1 MCINGLRWRFAA
13 VSRPLAQP
21 LRQHP
26 GSDFPAEDP
35 DMRMPLFMAV
45 CVAASAAPL
54 AAESLWHA
62 ETLSDGNLY
71 ADATARRRGDLL
83 TVVIQETTSVSE
95 NQKTDTSRDNSV
107 DAGIDLIPGSTQL
120 PAAVGA
126 SAVGRL
132 PAIKADSKKEFQ
144 GEGKYD
150 FSHRVRSSIAVQVVD
165 VLDNGSLVVRGSREV
180 LINEDRK
187 TIQIGG
193 IVRPSDIRSD
203 NTVLSEK
210 LYDLQVSIVGE
221 GPLTRAQQEGWLG
234 KLMDVV
240 WPF

>member
-1 MCINGLRWRFAA
+1 MRLLLLILVCI
-13 VSRPLAQP
+13 
-21 LRQHP
+21 
-26 GSDFPAEDP
+26 
-35 DMRMPLFMAV
+35 
-45 CVAASAAPL
+45 APL
-54 AAESLWHA
+54 AAESLFQA

-95 NQKTDTSRDNSV
+95 NQKTDTSRDNKLDFGV
-107 DAGIDLIPGSTQL
+107 NLLPGSNQL
-120 PAAVGA
+120 PASVGSTAVGK
-126 SAVGRL
+126 L
-132 PAIKADSKKEFQ
+132 PALNADSSKEFQ

-150 FSHRVRSSIAVQVVD
+150 FSHKVRSSIAVQVVD
-165 VLDNGSLVVRGSREV
+165 VLDNGSLVVRGTREV

-193 IVRPSDIRSD
+193 IVRPSDIKSD

-221 GPLTRAQQEGWLG
+221 GPMTRAQQEGWLG
-234 KLMDVV
+234 KLMDIV

>member
-1 MCINGLRWRFAA
+1 MRLLLLILVCI
-13 VSRPLAQP
+13 
-21 LRQHP
+21 
-26 GSDFPAEDP
+26 
-35 DMRMPLFMAV
+35 
-45 CVAASAAPL
+45 CPL
-54 AAESLWHA
+54 AAESLWQA
-62 ETLSDGNLY
+62 ETLADGNLY

-95 NQKTDTSRDNSV
+95 NQKTDTSRDNTV
-107 DAGIDLIPGSTQL
+107 DIGVTLAPGTNAL
-120 PAAVGA
+120 PASVG
-126 SAVGRL
+126 GGEGTL
-132 PAIKADSKKEFQ
+132 PGLELGSKKEFQ

-150 FSHRVRSSIAVQVVD
+150 FSHKVKSSIAVQVVD

-187 TIQIGG
+187 TIQIAG
-193 IVRPSDIRSD
+193 IVRPSDIKSD

-221 GPLTRAQQEGWLG
+221 GPMTRAQQEGFLG
-234 KLMDVV
+234 KLLDIL

>member
-1 MCINGLRWRFAA
+1 MRLLLLILVCI
-13 VSRPLAQP
+13 
-21 LRQHP
+21 
-26 GSDFPAEDP
+26 
-35 DMRMPLFMAV
+35 
-45 CVAASAAPL
+45 APL
-54 AAESLWHA
+54 AAESLWQA
-62 ETLSDGNLY
+62 ETLADGNLY

-95 NQKTDTSRDNSV
+95 NQKTDTKRDNKLDFGV
-107 DAGIDLIPGSTQL
+107 NLLPGSNQL
-120 PAAVGA
+120 PAAVGS
-126 SAVGRL
+126 SALDRL
-132 PAIKADSKKEFQ
+132 PGLNADSSKAFT

-150 FSHRVRSSIAVQVVD
+150 FSHKVRSSIAVQVVD

-180 LINEDRK
+180 LINDDRK

-193 IVRPSDIRSD
+193 IVRPSDIKSD

-221 GPLTRAQQEGWLG
+221 GPMSRAQQEGWLG
-234 KLMDVV
+234 KLMDVI